1 MGLIAVTGELSLE
14 GSEGVSWVR
23 LSRQREQP
31 GQRRSR
37 KSQLG
42 QMGGGGRTDE
52 GTREGALPATAEMGA
67 LTSVLMSLFNQ
78 RLIRLRVF
86 IWFAQQ
92 LPGPKF

>member
-67 LTSVLMSLFNQ
+67 LTSVLSWNSTLAVNFT
-78 RLIRLRVF
+78 
-86 IWFAQQ
+86 QQ
-92 LPGPKF
+92 MAAEK